1 MDPKYPSAFEGLIDR
16 AWTHHSG
23 TRSPKTSRFIVCRVC
38 IDHHVLVRQ
47 SEELCSK
54 ITFNVQ
60 HLHRKEERNSKFN
73 GSSVACPEVRTAR
86 EIV

>member
-1 MDPKYPSAFEGLIDR
+1 MDRKYPSACEGLINR

-23 TRSPKTSRFIVCRVC
+23 TRSQKTSRFIVC

-47 SEELCSK
+47 SEELCSR

-73 GSSVACPEVRTAR
+73 GSSVACPEVRTA
-86 EIV
+86 